1 MSSSLRKL
9 PVRHPVVV
17 DIGCNCRR
25 PKLSFL
31 FTSTSR
37 SKAKATLTD
46 PFSPTTTTTTTSSFT
61 AATFTATTDT
71 SACEDTPSPAKQ
83 ISAAGSPAVGGRG
96 TRRRRKKGRVARESV
111 AVVKES
117 AEPYADFRESMVQM
131 IVEKE
136 IYAWE
141 DLNDLLHS
149 FLALN
154 SPRHHHLILRAF
166 TDLWSGV
173 FSAPSTSLLSN
184 R

>member
-1 MSSSLRKL
+1 MSSRLRKV

-25 PKLSFL
+25 PKLSLL
-31 FTSTSR
+31 FSSNSR

-46 PFSPTTTTTTTSSFT
+46 SFSPTTTTTTSFT

-71 SACEDTPSPAKQ
+71 SACEDTALPANLS
-83 ISAAGSPAVGGRG
+83 SAAVSPEKGGRG
-96 TRRRRKKGRVARESV
+96 TRRKKGRVARESV

-117 AEPYADFRESMVQM
+117 VEPYADFRESMFQM
-131 IVEKE
+131 IVDKE

-141 DLNDLLHS
+141 DLNDLLHR

-173 FSAPSTSLLSN
+173 FAPPSTSLLSN